1 MKPEIFDNFLT
12 PPQFRKIS
20 NIMLGQEFPWVF
32 FPGKSNENEGTDQS
46 IFQFVHMF
54 YDNYSWTSRYS
65 EMLNPIIETINP
77 VALIRIKA
85 NLTTLTPIRKE
96 YSFHRDMNLLLKS
109 KTAVYYVNTNDGVTL
124 FSTGEEVKSVAN
136 RLVIFD
142 SDNLH
147 TGTTATD
154 INARVVINFNFF
166 ARST

>member
-32 FPGKSNENEGTDQS
+32 SPGKSSAEEEKDQT

-54 YDNYSWTSRYS
+54 YDNYNWTSRYA
-65 EMLNPIIETINP
+65 EMVNPIIETINP
-77 VALIRIKA
+77 AALIRIKA
-85 NLTTLTPIRKE
+85 NLTTITHARKE

-147 TGTTATD
+147 TGTTSTD
-154 INARVVINFNFF
+154 TSARVVINFNFF
-166 ARST
+166 PRLN

>member
-32 FPGKSNENEGTDQS
+32 VPSKVNAEEEKDQS

-54 YDNYSWTSRYS
+54 YDNFAWSSRYA
-65 EMLNPIIETINP
+65 EMLNPIIETLNP
-77 VALIRIKA
+77 SALIRIKA
-85 NLTTLTPIRKE
+85 NLTTMTTVKKE

-109 KTAVYYVNTNDGVTL
+109 KTAIYYVNTNNGVTK
-124 FSTGEEVKSVAN
+124 FSTGEEVKSEAN
-136 RLVIFD
+136 RLMVFD

-147 TGTTATD
+147 TGTSATD
-154 INARVVINFNFF
+154 VSARVVINFNFF
-166 ARST
+166 PRFN